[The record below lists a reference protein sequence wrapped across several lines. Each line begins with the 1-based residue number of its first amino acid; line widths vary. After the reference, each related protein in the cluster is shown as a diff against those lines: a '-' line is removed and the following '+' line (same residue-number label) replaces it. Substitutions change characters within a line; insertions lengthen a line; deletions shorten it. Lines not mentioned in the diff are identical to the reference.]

1 MNFVFRIVFESHG
14 SFRVSNANN
23 NLFPAEITG
32 RLRDECRLTV
42 GDWVEGIPQPGGW
55 VLITNVL
62 ERKSVL
68 ERKDPYKGTQIL
80 AANVDTLF
88 VVTSA
93 NQDLSAN
100 RLDRYIALGLAGN
113 MRPVILVNKLELTEN
128 PREFLTEVAL
138 RFPQVDVI
146 GVSVFEA
153 WNLDC
158 LETYLRNGQTVCLV
172 GSSGVGKST
181 LTNYFLGRPLIATQ
195 EVRESDGRGRHT
207 TTHRELHVTES
218 GASIIDT
225 PGIRLVG
232 LTGETEVS
240 SAFPEIEEFALTC
253 KFNDCRHSS
262 EPGCAI
268 LAALESGELSR
279 ERWDSYL
286 KLGRE
291 LDFER
296 RKGNKALQA
305 ETKKKW
311 AKINK
316 DNRARMKARWR

>member
-1 MNFVFRIVFESHG
+1 MNVFRIVFESHG
-14 SFRVSNANN
+14 SFRVSSTNN
-23 NLFPAEITG
+23 IIFPAELAG
-32 RLRDECRLTV
+32 RLREEHRLTV
-42 GDWVEGIPQPGGW
+42 GDWVQGEPQPGDW
-55 VLITNVL
+55 VLITDLL

-80 AANVDTLF
+80 ASNVDTLF

-93 NQDLSAN
+93 NQDLSSN
-100 RLDRYIALGLAGN
+100 RLDRYIALGLAGS
-113 MRPVILVNKLELTEN
+113 MRPVILVNKLELIEN

-146 GVSVFEA
+146 GVSVFES

-158 LETYLRNGQTVCLV
+158 LATYLRSGQTVAFV

-181 LTNYFLGRPLIATQ
+181 LTNYFLGRPLMETQ
-195 EVRESDGRGRHT
+195 EVRGSDGRGRHT

-218 GASIIDT
+218 GCAIIDT

-232 LTGETEVS
+232 LTGETEIS
-240 SAFPEIEEFALTC
+240 SAFPEIEELAIQC
-253 KFNDCRHSS
+253 KFNDCKHEV

-268 LAALESGELSR
+268 LAALESGELLE
-279 ERWDSYL
+279 ERWKSYL

-311 AKINK
+311 SKINK